1 MAKLDELIADLHE
14 SRADD
19 PDRQF
24 NAAIALGTISD
35 ASSRARIVTELI
47 KALGGKH
54 QALTRAHAAEALGA
68 FADAQAIPALIASL
82 NDPYQ
87 LVRSYAA
94 RALGK
99 MRDREIAKAIEPL
112 VHQLETDRF
121 FGARAEA
128 AEALGNVAKL
138 CEDMGYG
145 DAKLL
150 EKARATVERDDLAK
164 LKTSDER
171 FQRML
176 NEMDASIERLKKRS
190 HYLSGEEKLALTHAE
205 EKVRVRKGP
214 MV

>member
-68 FADAQAIPALIASL
+68 LADAQAIPALIASL

-99 MRDREIAKAIEPL
+99 MRDREIAKS
-112 VHQLETDRF
+112 
-121 FGARAEA
+121 AE
-128 AEALGNVAKL
+128 
-138 CEDMGYG
+138 
-145 DAKLL
+145 
-150 EKARATVERDDLAK
+150 
-164 LKTSDER
+164 
-171 FQRML
+171 F
-176 NEMDASIERLKKRS
+176 
-190 HYLSGEEKLALTHAE
+190 
-205 EKVRVRKGP
+205 RKWLYD
-214 MV
+214 

>member
-35 ASSRARIVTELI
+35 ASLRARIVTELI

-99 MRDREIAKAIEPL
+99 MRDREITKAIEPL

-150 EKARATVERDDLAK
+150 ERARATVERDDLAK

-190 HYLSGEEKLALTHAE
+190 HYLSGEEKLALAHAE
-205 EKVRVRKGP
+205 DKVRARKGP
-214 MV
+214 IV

>member
-1 MAKLDELIADLHE
+1 
-14 SRADD
+14 
-19 PDRQF
+19 
-24 NAAIALGTISD
+24 
-35 ASSRARIVTELI
+35 
-47 KALGGKH
+47 
-54 QALTRAHAAEALGA
+54 
-68 FADAQAIPALIASL
+68 
-82 NDPYQ
+82 
-87 LVRSYAA
+87 
-94 RALGK
+94 

-145 DAKLL
+145 EAKLL
-150 EKARATVERDDLAK
+150 ERARATVERDDLAK

-190 HYLSGEEKLALTHAE
+190 HYLSGEEKLALAHAE